1 MLGEEGLPLEC
12 NRMRNPLVND
22 FLFLLLLQLLIIYE
36 PKTGINGGELKAFVV
51 TFHDLDVDH

>member
-1 MLGEEGLPLEC
+1 
-12 NRMRNPLVND
+12 MRNPLVND

-36 PKTGINGGELKAFVV
+36 PKTGINAGELKAFVV